1 MPDPLS
7 GGSKPSQPANIEPA
21 VIVSPR
27 VLVVVYDPV
36 IDPAT
41 GMKLTQHMNWKRP
54 EDLISGFVADL
65 LTVSGG
71 LARYQIVKRI
81 EVNEFPVKTDGFR
94 YTAQTYASVQAGKT
108 QAHKPDTLD

>member
-1 MPDPLS
+1 MPNPS
-7 GGSKPSQPANIEPA
+7 SSSQPAQPAMLEPA

-36 IDPAT
+36 VDAAT

-54 EDLISGFVADL
+54 EDLISGFITDL

-81 EVNEFPVKTDGFR
+81 EVNEFPVKTDGFH
-94 YTAQTYASVQAGKT
+94 YTAQAYLDVLSGKT
-108 QAHKPDTLD
+108 QA